1 MEKDIL
7 SHILLDYM
15 IRNNL
20 DKKQFA
26 KLLGVSRQ
34 TLDNWLARDNET
46 VATVFRMLEAIDVDV
61 KELGMGTDIVIPQ
74 SLAKRLTS
82 EDRLELMRLA
92 RLLAKKNQ

>member
-34 TLDNWLARDNET
+34 TLDNWLVRDNET

>member
-1 MEKDIL
+1 M

-34 TLDNWLARDNET
+34 TLDNWLVRDNET

>member
-20 DKKQFA
+20 DKKQLA

-61 KELGMGTDIVIPQ
+61 KELGMGADIVIPQ

>member
-1 MEKDIL
+1 M

-15 IRNNL
+15 IRDNL

>member
-15 IRNNL
+15 IRDNL